1 MKFSALVLSLTL
13 SGAAAFAPSAS
24 RIPSIKAFSTP
35 TPVETEAV
43 NGSTEDAP
51 APQVAEP
58 VAAAVPVDLPVQA
71 APVVEEKKVEVPVA
85 VAAAS
90 SADKIFP

>member
-35 TPVETEAV
+35 VETEAV

-51 APQVAEP
+51 APKVAEP

-71 APVVEEKKVEVPVA
+71 APVVEEKKAEVPVA

>member
-24 RIPSIKAFSTP
+24 RMPATFKSFS
-35 TPVETEAV
+35 TPVETEAI

-51 APQVAEP
+51 AAEVAEP
-58 VAAAVPVDLPVQA
+58 VAAAVPVDLPVEAA
-71 APVVEEKKVEVPVA
+71 APVEEKVEVPV
-85 VAAAS
+85 VAAVEET
-90 SADKIFP
+90 ADKIFP